1 MQRSAS
7 GNSWKA
13 KLESSKKWNQTVV
26 VGHTL
31 VQRAKAVHILPLKSV
46 VDLMMHFGS
55 RNAYRATGRRCV
67 NANKKK
73 RTVQGSN
80 RPHSVCYNTLQKKK
94 MQNRFPVNGKDTRTM
109 QRRIGALLQRV
120 KHNHFD
126 AWVSSFA
133 TINSENSSRPR
144 PQESYL

>member
-13 KLESSKKWNQTVV
+13 KTRKLKKWNQTVV

-46 VDLMMHFGS
+46 VDLMMHLGS
-55 RNAYRATGRRCV
+55 RNAYRATERRCV

-80 RPHSVCYNTLQKKK
+80 RPHSVCYKHAPEEKDAKSVSRERQRHTHHAAE
-94 MQNRFPVNGKDTRTM
+94 NRCLIAEGETQP
-109 QRRIGALLQRV
+109 L
-120 KHNHFD
+120 
-126 AWVSSFA
+126 
-133 TINSENSSRPR
+133 
-144 PQESYL
+144 